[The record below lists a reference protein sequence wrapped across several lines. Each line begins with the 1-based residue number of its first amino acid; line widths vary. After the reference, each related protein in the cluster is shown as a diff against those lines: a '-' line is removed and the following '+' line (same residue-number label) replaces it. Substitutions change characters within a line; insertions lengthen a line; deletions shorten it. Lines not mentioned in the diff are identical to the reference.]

1 MTDQMILRLAIGAA
15 ISVILA
21 VVSVRIRSLSL
32 NGGVGATVIGTVI
45 FANGGWSWYVV
56 LLTFFLSSSCLT
68 RFRYSTKAATGVGEL
83 RAGSRSL
90 WQTVG
95 QGGVAVL
102 IAGIALLSTTTS
114 ILVAAAFV
122 GALAEANADT
132 WAVEIGVLSKGNPR
146 MITKLS
152 RAVPAGT
159 SGGVSAIG
167 EASACA
173 GAFCVALVG
182 AFLGVLGPAP
192 LVPLLVAGFAAIL
205 GEHFDSLLG
214 ATVQA
219 VYYCPNCKE
228 ETERRIHRCG
238 IATDHVKGF
247 GVLTNEA
254 VNFIS
259 TCIAATIAV
268 TVYFL
273 L

>member
-1 MTDQMILRLAIGAA
+1 MLEPTPT
-15 ISVILA
+15 LA
-21 VVSVRIRSLSL
+21 V
-32 NGGVGATVIGTVI
+32 
-45 FANGGWSWYVV
+45 
-56 LLTFFLSSSCLT
+56 
-68 RFRYSTKAATGVGEL
+68 EL
-83 RAGSRSL
+83 
-90 WQTVG
+90 
-95 QGGVAVL
+95 
-102 IAGIALLSTTTS
+102 
-114 ILVAAAFV
+114 
-122 GALAEANADT
+122 
-132 WAVEIGVLSKGNPR
+132 GVLSKVNPR
-146 MITKLS
+146 VITRLS
-152 RAVPAGT
+152 HTVRPGT

-167 EASACA
+167 EFSAAA
-173 GAFCVALVG
+173 GAFCVVLVG
-182 AFLGVLGPAP
+182 AFLGVLGPVP
-192 LVPLLVAGFAAIL
+192 LVPFLVAGIAAIL